1 MCDRDRDGY
10 WSDSELKRFQK
21 KVFKRQ
27 LDQNDIAGI
36 KDMIEE
42 ELKNSTNREHISLQ
56 GFMAL

>member
-1 MCDRDRDGY
+1 M
-10 WSDSELKRFQK
+10 
-21 KVFKRQ
+21 FKRQ

-42 ELKNSTNREHISLQ
+42 ELKNNSNRDRITLQ